1 MKRSLR
7 RVLTKSKSIV
17 CIALILNVQYWAG
30 CGAAPVALVDGS
42 YLVQLTADHALT
54 QSLAGTAFDG
64 ATAVLVNPTT
74 NTFRVIFPDSAREMS
89 GRFDSGESVAL
100 RQITIGRG
108 AEQIQVSMDAAKHIT
123 RIANSNGAVW
133 NRPADWT
140 SNATTGENTLDAFKQ
155 ANAEL
160 LDAAAALDAQAG
172 GPIGGQ
178 SVVSGDSS
186 GLDAATGGV
195 KALDGGFDFLVSA
208 LLATFFYGFFFWGTI
223 LFILQAVLGIVI
235 IA

>member
-7 RVLTKSKSIV
+7 RMLFKTKSIV

-30 CGAAPVALVDGS
+30 CGAAPVILADGS

-54 QSLAGTAFDG
+54 QSLAGTPFDG

-74 NTFRVIFPDSAREMS
+74 NTFRVIFPDSVREIS
-89 GRFDSGESVAL
+89 GRFDAGETVAL

-108 AEQIQVSMDAAKHIT
+108 AELIQVSMDAAKHIT
-123 RIANSNGAVW
+123 RITNSNGAVW

-140 SNATTGENTLDAFKQ
+140 SSATTDENTLDAFKQ

-178 SVVSGDSS
+178 SVVSGNGTGVDT
-186 GLDAATGGV
+186 ATGGV

-223 LFILQAVLGIVI
+223 LFILQSALGVVTIV
-235 IA
+235 

>member
-1 MKRSLR
+1 MNRSLR
-7 RVLTKSKSIV
+7 RVLFKTKAIV
-17 CIALILNVQYWAG
+17 CIVLILNVQYWAG
-30 CGAAPVALVDGS
+30 CGAAPVSLPDGS

-54 QSLAGTAFDG
+54 QSLAGTAFSG
-64 ATAVLVNPTT
+64 ATAVLINPTT
-74 NTFRVIFPDSAREMS
+74 NTFRVIFPDGVREIS
-89 GRFDSGESVAL
+89 GRFDAGETVTL

-108 AEQIQVSMDAAKHIT
+108 AEQIQVSLDAAKHIT
-123 RIANSNGAVW
+123 QIANSNGAVW

-140 SNATTGENTLDAFKQ
+140 SSATTDENTLEAFKQ

-186 GLDAATGGV
+186 GVDTATGGV

-223 LFILQAVLGIVI
+223 LFILQAVLGVVI

>member
-1 MKRSLR
+1 MLFK
-7 RVLTKSKSIV
+7 TKSIV

-30 CGAAPVALVDGS
+30 CGAAPVILADGS

-74 NTFRVIFPDSAREMS
+74 NTFRVIFPDSVREMS
-89 GRFDSGESVAL
+89 GRFDSGETVAL

-108 AEQIQVSMDAAKHIT
+108 AELIQVSIDAAKHIT

-140 SNATTGENTLDAFKQ
+140 SSATTDENTLDAFKQ

-178 SVVSGDSS
+178 SVVSGNGS
-186 GLDAATGGV
+186 GVDTATGGV

-235 IA
+235 IP